1 MYCNRIESVNER
13 KIYKQKLWN
22 NYLNEVFDKESNL
35 LVELNRGERQDW
47 IEYEQEFSVGFGLFF

>member
-35 LVELNRGERQDW
+35 LVELNRGECQDW